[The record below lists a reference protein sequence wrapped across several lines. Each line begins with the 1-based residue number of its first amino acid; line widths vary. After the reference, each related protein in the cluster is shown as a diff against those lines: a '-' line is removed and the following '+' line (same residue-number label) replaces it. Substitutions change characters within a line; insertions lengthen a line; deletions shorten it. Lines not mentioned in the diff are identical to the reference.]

1 MPQKRSANRINTLKM
16 QAVDKLTGEGGR
28 KVELEQILKRLAE
41 QVAAVDRNIT
51 PTQPHYIPSIGTSSE
66 PTIVERLISEW
77 EKAHPEEMANV
88 VLKKRGNGKDGC
100 FEIKYPEAEKGS
112 RKRLDFGFSSNSAP
126 QGCDNQE
133 DLEWAIEFKKINWV
147 GGTGTDQ
154 AERAVGKLC
163 SPYPATGPI
172 LDDALR
178 VKKHSYGRRFAVIL
192 LSPDVHP
199 DQLEKCKN
207 HPKRKER
214 WYPEKE
220 NDRIIALSNTFKKNN
235 GIAFEA
241 EPVLPLVEAIFDYK
255 GIQFSSRIVRRIVD
269 LDSHPNFSRLTIV
282 GWEIM

>member
-1 MPQKRSANRINTLKM
+1 M
-16 QAVDKLTGEGGR
+16 
-28 KVELEQILKRLAE
+28 ELSTIIDRLAE
-41 QVAAVDRNIT
+41 QVKKVDTDIT

-66 PTIVERLISEW
+66 PIIVERLISEW
-77 EKAHPEEMANV
+77 KKAQPEEMGNV
-88 VLKKRGNGKDGC
+88 VLKKRSNGPEGC

-112 RKRLDFGFSSNSAP
+112 RKRLDFGFSSNTAP
-126 QGCDNQE
+126 KGCDNHE
-133 DLEWAIEFKKINWV
+133 ELEWAIEFKKINWV

-178 VKKHSYGRRFAVIL
+178 VKTHSYGRRFAVIL

-199 DQLEKCKN
+199 DQLEKCEN

-214 WYPEKE
+214 WYPDKR
-220 NDRIIALSNTFKKNN
+220 NDRLIALTNTFKKNN
-235 GIAFEA
+235 GIALAA
-241 EPVLPLVEAIFDYK
+241 EPVLDLVEAIFDYK
-255 GIQFSSRIVRRIVD
+255 GIEFGSRTVRKIVD

-282 GWEIM
+282 GWEIY

>member
-1 MPQKRSANRINTLKM
+1 MELKEIIDRLANQVVK
-16 QAVDKLTGEGGR
+16 VDK
-28 KVELEQILKRLAE
+28 
-41 QVAAVDRNIT
+41 NIT
-51 PTQPHYIPSIGTSSE
+51 PTQAYYIPSIGTSSE
-66 PTIVERLISEW
+66 PVIVHRLIEEW
-77 EKAHPEEMANV
+77 KKERPEEMENV
-88 VLKKRGNGKDGC
+88 ILQKRGNDKEGC
-100 FEIKYPEAEKGS
+100 FEIKYPLAEKGS
-112 RKRLDFGFSSNSAP
+112 RKRLDFGFSSNTAP
-126 QGCDNQE
+126 PGCDNYE

-172 LDDALR
+172 LDDAIR

-199 DQLEKCKN
+199 DQLEKCAK
-207 HPKRKER
+207 HPRRKDR

-220 NDRIIALSNTFKKNN
+220 NDRLKALTNTFKKNN
-235 GIAFEA
+235 GIPLRA

-255 GIQFSSRIVRRIVD
+255 GIEVESRVVKKIVD

-282 GWEIM
+282 GWEIK